1 MRRMAD
7 ISKEI
12 QAFQEAV
19 YGEEVRGSMISLA
32 EKVNT
37 ESTAA
42 KVAAVNMTEQ
52 AAEAVAGA
60 NEAVTRADS
69 AVSSAQKAAQ
79 DLQDAAD
86 RGDFSATVSV
96 DEVVTAQ
103 PGESAAVENVG
114 TEKDA
119 RFRFKIPKGEKG
131 EKGKDGTSI
140 NITGKADSV
149 EELPSEA
156 EPNASYIIGENIYV
170 WDGTQWKDMGKL
182 QGPPGESA
190 TIQIG
195 EVKDGERAAVEN
207 VGTPSQAVL
216 NFILPKGKDGTS
228 VGLGIPEVTV
238 DAGIGEPSATVTISG
253 PDTAKVFRFEFHN
266 LKGEPG
272 TKGAID
278 ENASVSFTVAE
289 KRENIQSGETLAA
302 ILGKLE
308 KIIGDLKEVAYSGD
322 YKDLTGAPR
331 DVGDLTNN
339 AGYVT
344 TDTWKEN
351 TADSEG
357 YVASGAGQADK
368 VWGTDAE
375 GNPGWK
381 DRVKAEDLENDFVSK
396 TGDAMTGALEVP
408 TLVLGSEPSDKTG
421 AMWIG

>member
-1 MRRMAD
+1 M
-7 ISKEI
+7 
-12 QAFQEAV
+12 
-19 YGEEVRGSMISLA
+19 
-32 EKVNT
+32 
-37 ESTAA
+37 
-42 KVAAVNMTEQ
+42 
-52 AAEAVAGA
+52 
-60 NEAVTRADS
+60 
-69 AVSSAQKAAQ
+69 
-79 DLQDAAD
+79 
-86 RGDFSATVSV
+86 
-96 DEVVTAQ
+96 
-103 PGESAAVENVG
+103 
-114 TEKDA
+114 
-119 RFRFKIPKGEKG
+119 
-131 EKGKDGTSI
+131 
-140 NITGKADSV
+140 
-149 EELPSEA
+149 
-156 EPNASYIIGENIYV
+156 
-170 WDGTQWKDMGKL
+170 
-182 QGPPGESA
+182 
-190 TIQIG
+190 
-195 EVKDGERAAVEN
+195 
-207 VGTPSQAVL
+207 GTPSQAVL

-238 DAGIGEPSATVTISG
+238 DAGIGEPSATITISG

-381 DRVKAEDLENDFVSK
+381 DRVKAEDLKNDFVSK
-396 TGDAMTGALEVP
+396 AGDAMTGALEVP

>member
-1 MRRMAD
+1 MAD

-12 QAFQEAV
+12 QDFQEAV
-19 YGEEVRGSMISLA
+19 YGEEVRGSLISLA

-42 KVAAVNMTEQ
+42 KEAAVNMAGI

-60 NEAVTRADS
+60 DEAVERADA
-69 AVSSAQKAAQ
+69 AVSSAQEAAK
-79 DLQDAAD
+79 DIQDAAD

-103 PGESAAVENVG
+103 PGEPASVENVG

-149 EELPSEA
+149 EELPVEG
-156 EPNASYIIGENIYV
+156 EPNAAYIIGENVYV

-195 EVKDGERAAVEN
+195 QVTDGETASVEN

-216 NFILPKGKDGTS
+216 NFILPKGKDGRS
-228 VGLGIPEVTV
+228 VGLGEPEITV
-238 DAGIGEPSATVTISG
+238 DAGIGEPYAEISISG
-253 PDTAKVFRFEFHN
+253 PDDARVISFKFHN

-278 ENASVSFTVAE
+278 ENASVSFTAAE
-289 KRENIQSGETLAA
+289 ERENIQSGETLAV

-308 KIIGDLKEVAYSGD
+308 KIVTDLKDVAFSGD
-322 YKDLTGAPR
+322 YKDLTGAPK
-331 DVGDLTNN
+331 DVGDLTNE

-344 TDTWKEN
+344 TDTWKAN
-351 TADSEG
+351 TAESEG
-357 YVASGAGQADK
+357 YVASGSGQADK

-396 TGDAMTGALEVP
+396 SGDAMTGTLEVP
-408 TLVLGSEPSDKTG
+408 TLVLGSEPSDKIG